1 MLKNILAQSINH
13 TQPKGE
19 KNSRPRKLPNL
30 PLTPQEMMVSPLV
43 SLSCCIACVIPGEI
57 QMTLTEIVLET
68 PVQEEGGR
76 GLKANVFKGKHSW
89 RRTKIA

>member
-1 MLKNILAQSINH
+1 
-13 TQPKGE
+13 
-19 KNSRPRKLPNL
+19 
-30 PLTPQEMMVSPLV
+30 
-43 SLSCCIACVIPGEI
+43 
-57 QMTLTEIVLET
+57 MTLTEIVLET